1 MSNYGL
7 ACMIL
12 DRVIEGFFYE
22 SDTTI
27 SDYDNS
33 YSDDRTR
40 TGTDDRTVSDDRTA
54 TGYESRTGTGTGT
67 DDRTSTDDGIGVLP
81 VKDDKGKL
89 ISCDTRGKEGLEDLS
104 QIKIVKQVGGSDIS
118 FKYGDQVFDWNS
130 HAKNLGSGSYGEVKS
145 FTLSDGKNVAIKKY
159 PTWKFKKDK
168 ERNIIED
175 IEKLD
180 NDYNEGIILKTIDKK
195 CNASNDCIRF
205 CDIIPAHY
213 IQEEGQDDQAK
224 FFMNTGLP
232 DGQYSDN
239 FKQKYPKWPKS
250 MEYSFIAMEAMT
262 GSLKKYSGERK
273 KELLKAKD
281 TKEKRKLL
289 DEIFVNVTK
298 IILKVAKILKCLSD
312 KGYYYPDLKSDNV
325 LYKCDGENIIIKLGD
340 IGSLTTEK
348 NLERGH
354 YIRTWFDSQ
363 GNSQKSKNHAKWK
376 SNLKYYHVH
385 LLGYLYIEIL
395 AEIFGINFGVD
406 SNLRLK
412 DYTKIKY
419 NEPNDE
425 QIREDIRNF
434 IYKISTSSKI
444 PPGYNFTTGYYDAVS
459 CQRSEENSCIG
470 EHLSELINEV
480 LHKTIVSQLELSEEG
495 QQDIQDAKQ
504 NVRNLTDQGRP
515 ENEVIEANRERIR
528 REHTHSFR
536 YANESEL
543 IRVLE
548 RKIDKINSDEEGQ
561 EY

>member
-22 SDTTI
+22 SDTTS

-40 TGTDDRTVSDDRTA
+40 TGSDDRT
-54 TGYESRTGTGTGT
+54 RTG
-67 DDRTSTDDGIGVLP
+67 DGKGVLP
-81 VKDDKGKL
+81 VTDDKGKL

-104 QIKIVKQVGGSDIS
+104 QIKILKQVGGSDIS
-118 FKYGDQVFDWNS
+118 FKYGDQVFGWNS
-130 HAKNLGSGSYGEVKS
+130 RAETLGKGGFGEVKS

-159 PTWKFKKDK
+159 PTWKFKK
-168 ERNIIED
+168 ERKIIED
-175 IEKLD
+175 IEELD
-180 NDYNEGIILKTIDKK
+180 NDYNEGIILKNIKQ
-195 CNASNDCIRF
+195 NCITDEEQCINKL
-205 CDIIPAHY
+205 CDIVPAHY

-224 FFMNTGLP
+224 FLINTWLP

-239 FKQKYPKWPKS
+239 FKQKYPLGEWPKP

-262 GSLKKYSGERK
+262 GSLKKYSRYLRTKWERVS
-273 KELLKAKD
+273 KEAKKAKEE
-281 TKEKRKLL
+281 KEKSEAEGIRYRFKPAPFYVAAAAQKMNEVKSIL
-289 DEIFVNVTK
+289 DDIFVNVTK

-340 IGSLTTEK
+340 IGSLTTER
-348 NLERGH
+348 NLKRGH
-354 YIRTWFDSQ
+354 YLRTYYDSQ
-363 GNSQKSKNHAKWK
+363 GNKNKSTNYTKWE

-395 AEIFGINFGVD
+395 SDIFDINFGD
-406 SNLRLK
+406 KRLK
-412 DYTKIKY
+412 EYTKAKF

-425 QIREDIRNF
+425 QIRKDIGDF
-434 IYKISTSSKI
+434 MYEISTKISKMEPEYSFYDS
-444 PPGYNFTTGYYDAVS
+444 YDAVN
-459 CQRSEENSCIG
+459 CERDEEKSCIG
-470 EHLSELINEV
+470 EHFSELINNV

-495 QQDIQDAKQ
+495 QGDIEPW
-504 NVRNLTDQGRP
+504 LRP
-515 ENEVIEANRERIR
+515 PETELK
-528 REHTHSFR
+528 HSFR
-536 YANESEL
+536 YNDESEL

-548 RKIDKINSDEEGQ
+548 SIFDKINMDGEG
-561 EY
+561 